1 MFRIYTVQT
10 GDTVD
15 SIASKLGINP
25 DFLRAINGL
34 TANSVLREN
43 DQIIVP
49 YKEDVWYDTY
59 KIKQGDNMYQIAQK
73 FNVSLDDLLLLNG
86 LNKTDY
92 VYPNQEI
99 LVPKP
104 EVGIYITKEGDSIE
118 EVGKKLNIPTTDM
131 LIKNKTIYLV
141 PDQLILYQKN

>member
-34 TANSVLREN
+34 TANNTLKEN

-104 EVGIYITKEGDSIE
+104 EIGIYITKEGDSIE
-118 EVGKKLNIPTTDM
+118 EVGKKLNIPTADM
-131 LIKNKTIYLV
+131 LIKNRTIYLV